1 MTHQITRRG
10 SIPQAMAWMLGLSVA
25 LFWLPVVGGLI
36 AGYVGGRKA
45 GGLGPAVV
53 AVFLPGIALGLIS
66 FFLAALLGWIPII
79 GQLIGFLAV
88 LGGFA
93 LSFMNVVPLMIG
105 AVIGG
110 ITADR

>member
-25 LFWLPVVGGLI
+25 LFWLPIFGGLI

-79 GQLIGFLAV
+79 GPLIGFIAG
-88 LGGFA
+88 LGGFV

>member
-10 SIPQAMAWMLGLSVA
+10 SIPQAMAWMVGLSVA
-25 LFWLPVVGGLI
+25 LFWLPVIGALI

-45 GGLGPAVV
+45 GGLWPAVA

-79 GQLIGFLAV
+79 GQLIAFLSGM
-88 LGGFA
+88 GGFV
-93 LSFMNVVPLMIG
+93 LSFMNVVPLLIG

-110 ITADR
+110 MMAER

>member
-25 LFWLPVVGGLI
+25 LFWLPIFGGLI

-79 GQLIGFLAV
+79 GQLIGFIAG
-88 LGGFA
+88 LGGFV